1 MIPVY
6 FVISGKNMCPCQLQ
20 AALNLYR
27 EKLYGLPQSIM
38 EFKKKR
44 IYISINKII
53 NESGKYIISCRA
65 N

>member
-27 EKLYGLPQSIM
+27 EKLYGLP
-38 EFKKKR
+38 
-44 IYISINKII
+44 
-53 NESGKYIISCRA
+53 
-65 N
+65 